1 MTESSTSPRS
11 IECYD
16 CRVERDSLGTYP
28 VPKQALY
35 GIHTARAVANFP
47 ISGTTIGSFPELI
60 AALAK
65 IKKAACRIN
74 TEQGVLPADLA
85 LPITQACDEVASG
98 EWKDQFVVDVFQGGA
113 GTSTNMNVNEVI
125 ANRALLLLGKQLGDY
140 KTVDPIGHVN
150 RCQST
155 NDCYASAVR
164 LAVYDLNGRLVGALA
179 RLAEALD
186 EKADAFAMIEKLG
199 RTQLQDAV
207 PMTLGAEIGAFAT
220 TLRED
225 LERFTQLPEM
235 FLEINLGGTAIGS
248 GIGAGSG
255 YRDGIVKAVAA
266 EFGLP
271 VTAAKDLYEA
281 SWDMGDFVLYSGLL
295 KRLAVKL
302 SKIANDLRLLSSGP
316 RGGLGELILPARQ
329 AGSSLMPGKVN
340 PVIPEALNQIAFRI
354 FGLDTSITFAAE
366 SGQLQLNAFEPL
378 IYSSIHEAVTLLS
391 ASIDMLRTNCVEGLE
406 ANAEE
411 CSAKLDSSAARAT
424 EASETLGYDRA
435 ASIAH
440 HALQSGKS
448 WAEALAEMNR

>member
-1 MTESSTSPRS
+1 M
-11 IECYD
+11 
-16 CRVERDSLGTYP
+16 
-28 VPKQALY
+28 
-35 GIHTARAVANFP
+35 ANFP
-47 ISGTTIGSFPELI
+47 ISGTIINTFPELI
-60 AALAK
+60 AALAR
-65 IKKAACRIN
+65 IKKVACHVN
-74 TEQGVLPADLA
+74 AELGA
-85 LPITQACDEVASG
+85 LPKHLVGPITRACDEVASG
-98 EWKDQFVVDVFQGGA
+98 RWKDQFVVDIFQGGA

-125 ANRALLLLGKQLGDY
+125 ANRALLLMGKQLGDY

-155 NDCYASAVR
+155 NDCYASAMR
-164 LAVYDLNGRLVGALA
+164 LAIYELNGRLLCALG
-179 RLAEALD
+179 RLADALD
-186 EKADAFAMIEKLG
+186 EKSYAFAMIEKLG

-220 TLRED
+220 TLQKDFDEFSR
-225 LERFTQLPEM
+225 LPQI

-248 GIGAGSG
+248 GIGASSG
-255 YRDGIVKAVAA
+255 YRDVIVRAVAV

-302 SKIANDLRLLSSGP
+302 SKIVSDLRLLASGP

-340 PVIPEALNQIAFRI
+340 PVIPEAINQIAFRI

-366 SGQLQLNAFEPL
+366 AGQLQLNAFEPL

-391 ASIDMLRTNCVEGLE
+391 ASMDVLRTSCVEGLE

-411 CSAKLDSSAARAT
+411 CRVNLDSSVARAT
-424 EASETLGYDRA
+424 EASETLGYERA
-435 ASIAH
+435 ALIAR

-448 WAEALAEMNR
+448 WTEALADINS

>member
-1 MTESSTSPRS
+1 MSARKHGRDDFR
-11 IECYD
+11 I
-16 CRVERDSLGTYP
+16 ERDSLGTYP
-28 VPKQALY
+28 VPQQALY

-47 ISGTTIGSFPELI
+47 ISGRTIAIFPELL
-60 AALAK
+60 AALAR
-65 IKKAACRIN
+65 IKKAACHVN
-74 TEQGVLPADLA
+74 AEQGVLPKHVIS
-85 LPITQACDEVASG
+85 PIIQACDEVAIG
-98 EWKDQFVVDVFQGGA
+98 QWNEHFVVDIYQGGA

-125 ANRALLLLGKQLGDY
+125 ANRALILLGKQLGDY
-140 KTVDPIGHVN
+140 TTVDPIGHVN

-155 NDCYASAVR
+155 NDCYASALR
-164 LAVYDLNGRLVGALA
+164 LAIYDLNEHLVNALA

-186 EKADAFAMIEKLG
+186 DKAGAFSMIEKLG

-207 PMTLGAEIGAFAT
+207 PMTLGAEIGAFAA
-220 TLRED
+220 TLRKD
-225 LERFTQLPEM
+225 LDRLRHIPEM

-248 GIGAGSG
+248 GVGAGSG
-255 YRDGIVKAVAA
+255 YRDGIVKAVAI
-266 EFGLP
+266 EFSLP

-295 KRLAVKL
+295 KRLAAKL
-302 SKIANDLRLLSSGP
+302 SKIANDLRLLASGP

-378 IYSSIHEAVTLLS
+378 IYSSIHEAVTLLT
-391 ASIDMLRTNCVEGLE
+391 AAIEMFRENCVEGLK
-406 ANAEE
+406 ANAAE
-411 CSAKLDSSAARAT
+411 CRAKLDASVARAT

-435 ASIAH
+435 ASIAR

-448 WAEALAEMNR
+448 WTEALVDLNN